1 MVICAIVG
9 CSNRS
14 DTRSADGSRLS
25 FYGIPTVTDRYGKA
39 ELELRKK
46 RRDGFLAAI
55 SREDID
61 MTALHKYKVCEMH
74 FHSRKPAY
82 LYNTTDPDWLPTL
95 NLGHK
100 EHGSAVTTR
109 LEAPSVDRYKRAQD
123 REKWKRIEELLPA
136 LVTEEIQS
144 IIAEEIRLV
153 AAEQIETARQYIR
166 PADHRECLSKIEAL
180 QTELAKCKVDNAA
193 LVAEI
198 NKLTFT
204 EECLVDDDFVKVHT
218 GLPNAKVVKAVFEH
232 VSKTLP
238 LPSDG
243 VTKLSPFQEFMCILL
258 KLRMN
263 TSHECLAYRFGISPS
278 TVSRIFLKWLKQM
291 DLRLSNLIMWPDR
304 DALRKTMPT
313 CFQEAF
319 GKKVAIIID
328 CFEIF
333 LDRPSNLQARAST
346 WSNYKHHNTVKVLIG
361 IAPQGVVSFV
371 SNCWGGRVSDKFLT
385 DNCGLL
391 NKLLPGDV
399 VLADRGFDIAESVG
413 LKQASL
419 HIPAFT
425 RGKQQLSALEIEDT
439 RNIANVR
446 IHVERVI
453 GCVRQKYTILQ
464 STLPI
469 NFVTKRANEEVPI
482 IDHIVRVCCALNN
495 LCDSV
500 VPFE

>member
-14 DTRSADGSRLS
+14 DDGSGISLYS
-25 FYGIPTVTDRYGKA
+25 IPTVTDRYGQA

-55 SREDID
+55 SREDLD
-61 MTALHKYKVCEMH
+61 MTSLHKYKVCEKH
-74 FHSRKPAY
+74 FYSGKPAY

-95 NLGHK
+95 HLGHK
-100 EHGSAVTTR
+100 EHGSVTAR
-109 LEAPSVDRYKRAQD
+109 SLDPSVDRWKRAQE
-123 REKWKRIEELLPA
+123 REKWKKIEESLPA
-136 LVTEEIQS
+136 LVAEEIQS
-144 IIAEEIRLV
+144 IVMEEIRSV
-153 AAEQIETARQYIR
+153 AVEQIETAKQYFK
-166 PADHRECLSKIEAL
+166 PADHSECSSKIEAL
-180 QTELAKCKVDNAA
+180 RMELAQCKVHTVA
-193 LVAEI
+193 LTSKI
-198 NKLTFT
+198 NQLTFT
-204 EECLVDDDFVKVHT
+204 EECLVDDDFVKIHT
-218 GLPNAKVVKAVFEH
+218 GLPNAKVVKTVFEH

-238 LPSDG
+238 SDS
-243 VTKLSPFQEFMCILL
+243 VTKLTPFQEFMCVLL

-263 TSHECLAYRFGISPS
+263 SPLEYLAYRFGISPS

-291 DLRLSNLIMWPDR
+291 DLRLGDLIMWPDR
-304 DALRKTMPT
+304 DALRKTMPA

-319 GKKVAIIID
+319 GRKVAIIID

-333 LDRPSNLQARAST
+333 LDRPSNLEARAST

-361 IAPQGVVSFV
+361 ITPQGVVSFV
-371 SNCWGGRVSDKFLT
+371 SNCWGGRVSDKQLT
-385 DNCGLL
+385 DKCGLL
-391 NKLLPGDV
+391 SKLLPGDV

-413 LKQASL
+413 LKHASL

-453 GCVRQKYTILQ
+453 GCVRQKYSILR

-469 NFVTKRANEEVPI
+469 DFVTKRVHEEVPI